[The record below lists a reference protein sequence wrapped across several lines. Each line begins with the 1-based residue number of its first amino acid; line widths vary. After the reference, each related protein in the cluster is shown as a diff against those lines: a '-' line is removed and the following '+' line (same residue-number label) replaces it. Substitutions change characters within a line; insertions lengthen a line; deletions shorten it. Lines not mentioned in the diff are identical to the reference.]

1 MMMENSNRIHI
12 NNLLINKK
20 ISDLEMPTSDKI
32 DLAQQFLNNPSYVSD
47 LESFIDYNEKHKQY
61 LYKNFT
67 DEMMMYTFVHKP
79 SHIQEEYNK
88 KEETKKEY
96 IRDLLQFYGMLVSH
110 EEFFKEDVVA
120 FTEGSLLKNLD
131 RRHVRRYQEWLKKE
145 VPLRNG
151 KIGYGIATMARKIVV
166 IKSFLKWLHE
176 VEYIKIP
183 LHTAFLNNEVRMK
196 DRPDRDLS
204 YEEVKALIDYYR
216 NHPFNWG
223 LLTLLATTGLRIQE
237 IAQSRWCDLYYDS
250 GIREYFLRVQGKR
263 DEIRHTLIKK
273 LVFERLQTLRVRK
286 RLSPHLDPTD
296 ETPLFTT
303 NRGNAYD
310 FRDLSKYV
318 TNIIKQTHFDF
329 IKYKKGNVTPHWFRH
344 YFAQEAHRSGAPL
357 LFIQNTLGHK
367 KVTTTEI
374 YLKEIMKKENDAA
387 QYIDEKKY

>member
-1 MMMENSNRIHI
+1 MM
-12 NNLLINKK
+12 L
-20 ISDLEMPTSDKI
+20 
-32 DLAQQFLNNPSYVSD
+32 
-47 LESFIDYNEKHKQY
+47 
-61 LYKNFT
+61 
-67 DEMMMYTFVHKP
+67 YTFIHKP

-110 EEFFKEDVVA
+110 EAFFKEDVVELA
-120 FTEGSLLKNLD
+120 EGSLLKNLD
-131 RRHVRRYQEWLKKE
+131 WRHIRKYQEWLKKE
-145 VPLRNG
+145 APLRNG
-151 KIGYGIATMARKIVV
+151 KIGYSIATMARKIVV

-183 LHTAFLNNEVRMK
+183 LHAAFLNNEVRMK

-250 GIREYFLRVQGKR
+250 GIGEYFLKVQGKR
-263 DEIRHTLIKK
+263 DEIRHALIKK
-273 LVFERLQTLRVRK
+273 LVFGRLQTLRARK
-286 RLSPHLDPTD
+286 RLSLHLDPTD
-296 ETPLFTT
+296 DTPLFTT
-303 NRGNAYD
+303 NRGKAYD

-329 IKYKKGNVTPHWFRH
+329 IKYKQGNVTPHWFRH